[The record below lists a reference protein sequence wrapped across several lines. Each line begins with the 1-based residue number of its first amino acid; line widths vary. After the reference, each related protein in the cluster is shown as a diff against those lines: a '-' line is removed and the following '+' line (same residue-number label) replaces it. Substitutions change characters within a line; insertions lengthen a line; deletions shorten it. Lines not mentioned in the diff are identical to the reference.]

1 MKHLISIVVC
11 VLFTWPALVVG
22 YIVAAIK
29 LGFFVGGCMHEEHI
43 DATAEFFDKSSE
55 KKGGSNAS

>member
-1 MKHLISIVVC
+1 MKHIISIVVC

-29 LGFFVGGCMHEEHI
+29 LGFLAGGYMQEGH
-43 DATAEFFDKSSE
+43 AEAAMKFFEKRPE
-55 KKGGSNAS
+55 KKETSNAS